1 MGRYIVKRLIYMIIT
16 LLIITT
22 ATFYLMHSVP
32 GDPLTARVQKALP
45 PQIRANFEKKYG
57 LDKPVTHQYL
67 LFLKNIFTRG
77 DFGESITYPGIRVA
91 DTVLKNA
98 PVSGSIGVRA
108 LAIGLVL
115 GTIAGMLAALKRG
128 KWPDYLVIFIAILG
142 VTLPSF
148 VLASLLQYFFAVLLN
163 ILPAIGWGASE
174 KYKVIPVIALCFGT
188 IATYARYVRSS
199 VLEVLNADYILTATA
214 KGVSHFNILRKH
226 VFRNAITPSLT
237 LLAGR
242 IAGIF
247 TGSFVIEKI
256 FSIPGLG
263 FFFVKSISDR
273 DYPMI
278 IGTTLFFAVL
288 FILSQLVVDILYVL
302 VDPRIKLT
310 E

>member
-57 LDKPVTHQYL
+57 LDKPVTYQYL

-98 PVSGSIGVRA
+98 PVSGRIGLRA

-302 VDPRIKLT
+302 VDPRIKRT

>member
-57 LDKPVTHQYL
+57 LDKPVTYQYL

-98 PVSGSIGVRA
+98 PVSGSIGIRA

-226 VFRNAITPSLT
+226 VFRNAITPSKKYSRFPGW
-237 LLAGR
+237 A
-242 IAGIF
+242 
-247 TGSFVIEKI
+247 SF
-256 FSIPGLG
+256 L
-263 FFFVKSISDR
+263 
-273 DYPMI
+273 
-278 IGTTLFFAVL
+278 
-288 FILSQLVVDILYVL
+288 
-302 VDPRIKLT
+302 
-310 E
+310 

>member
-57 LDKPVTHQYL
+57 LDKPVTYQYL

-188 IATYARYVRSS
+188 IATYVRYVRSS